1 MTNAQKTTEI
11 SVIRELHNLWNTG
24 NLDEIP
30 QIYSS
35 EFIAHMPKGWEQSEF
50 LGHEGVIEAI
60 LRIRNA
66 FPDWHEQIE
75 DIVVDQGK
83 IVTRY
88 TSTGTHTG
96 HFIGLEPTGRTVKI
110 DEISI
115 YHLYGGLVVEQWC
128 LTDDLSLAQQ
138 LGLLSR

>member
-1 MTNAQKTTEI
+1 MTSAPKTAEI
-11 SVIRELHNLWNTG
+11 SVIRELHNLWNIG
-24 NLDEIP
+24 NLKRIP

-35 EFIAHMPKGWEQSEF
+35 KFIAHMPKGWAQSEF
-50 LGHEGVIEAI
+50 RGHEGVKEAI

-83 IVTRY
+83 VVTRY
-88 TSTGTHTG
+88 VSTGTHKG
-96 HFIGLEPTGRTVKI
+96 RFIGVEPTGRTVKV

-115 YHLYGGLVVEQWC
+115 YHLDSGLVVEQWC

>member
-1 MTNAQKTTEI
+1 MTKAPKTSDT
-11 SVIRELHNLWNTG
+11 SVIRELHSLWNTG
-24 NLDEIP
+24 NLFKIP

-35 EFIAHMPKGWEQSEF
+35 SFIAHMPKGWEQSEF
-50 LGHEGVIEAI
+50 RGHEGVKEAI

-66 FPDWHEQIE
+66 FSDWHEQIE
-75 DIVVDQGK
+75 DIIVDQGK
-83 IVTRY
+83 VVTRY
-88 TSTGTHTG
+88 ISTGTHTG
-96 HFIGLEPTGRTVKI
+96 NFIGVAPTGRTVKI

-115 YHLYGGLVVEQWC
+115 YHLDCGLVVEQWC